1 MKFLNFLKII
11 YEISQQLF
19 KRNFHNYEIPLL
31 YLSKY
36 LNTQF
41 HIYIYAY
48 VPYFFMLNFKA
59 KMENSIEETTLQVI
73 QIIQKYL
80 KINNKFSIQTV
91 RSIN

>member
-41 HIYIYAY
+41 HIYIC
-48 VPYFFMLNFKA
+48 VCSIFLKLNFKA